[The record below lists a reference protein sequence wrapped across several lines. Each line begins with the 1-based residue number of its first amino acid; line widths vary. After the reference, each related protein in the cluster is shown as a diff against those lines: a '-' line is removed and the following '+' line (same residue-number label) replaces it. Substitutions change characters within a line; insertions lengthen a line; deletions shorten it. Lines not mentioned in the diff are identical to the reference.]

1 MSEKTEEGRMGPGG
15 QRWPRRRVFRW
26 ALGLVPVVAAG
37 GWASFKWLGQRERSV
52 EEGGEGPEDGWEV
65 EGGRV
70 LKGGPTGKTQSKE
83 EWAALLTR
91 QAATYCFLGYASA
104 SPKLN
109 LALKAVPSHAP
120 ARLMYACWY
129 MHKGNWELARSLLS
143 DASVRDTLETRF
155 LLELAERRTRAPDWI
170 QAFFETWKALGR
182 PDFSKSTLLPE
193 PLEWN
198 HVMLETYTRSPEDEA
213 WRLPMAVLNPAFA
226 EHERQWVLEQV
237 RACSSVPLLMALH
250 EHLSALEEQDPPRPF
265 LLPAVQERLGQLV
278 GPSPKTLQLAL
289 VFFLAGSPPTV
300 PFTRRDLEALEKI
313 VALREWKQ
321 PSSESFYREMR
332 ERVDVLYA
340 PGHHAW
346 ALATFA
352 QGVSLG
358 SSLLQRARSS
368 KAHLTEDEQRWMG
381 RLLWEVGA
389 RLREQPSRLE
399 LETGL
404 RLQMF
409 GSELTQHSPSRS
421 DCIALWGKLGQWEET
436 VKQAAFYRWPLA
448 PLHEESCEPR
458 ARDELAWM
466 RSFAG

>member
-1 MSEKTEEGRMGPGG
+1 
-15 QRWPRRRVFRW
+15 
-26 ALGLVPVVAAG
+26 
-37 GWASFKWLGQRERSV
+37 
-52 EEGGEGPEDGWEV
+52 
-65 EGGRV
+65 
-70 LKGGPTGKTQSKE
+70 
-83 EWAALLTR
+83 
-91 QAATYCFLGYASA
+91 
-104 SPKLN
+104 
-109 LALKAVPSHAP
+109 
-120 ARLMYACWY
+120 
-129 MHKGNWELARSLLS
+129 
-143 DASVRDTLETRF
+143 
-155 LLELAERRTRAPDWI
+155 
-170 QAFFETWKALGR
+170 
-182 PDFSKSTLLPE
+182 
-193 PLEWN
+193 
-198 HVMLETYTRSPEDEA
+198 MLETYTRSPEDEA

-237 RACSSVPLLMALH
+237 RACSSVPLLMAFR
-250 EHLSALEEQDPPRPF
+250 EHLSSLEEQEPPRPS
-265 LLPAVQERLGQLV
+265 LLPAVKERLGQLV
-278 GPSPKTLQLAL
+278 GSSPKTLQLAL
-289 VFFLAGSPPTV
+289 AFFLADSPPTV
-300 PFTRRDLEALEKI
+300 PFSRRDLEALEKL

-368 KAHLTEDEQRWMG
+368 KAHLTEDEQRWLG

-421 DCIALWGKLGQWEET
+421 DCIALWGKLGQWEEP

-448 PLHEESCEPR
+448 PLQEESCEPR
-458 ARDELAWM
+458 ARNELVWM